1 MIWLKR
7 FGYAILAAHAVLVT
21 VRAAN
26 YLYRVMSHD
35 RVDNPTTI

>member
-7 FGYAILAAHAVLVT
+7 LGYALLAAHAVLVM

-26 YLYRVMSHD
+26 YLYRV
-35 RVDNPTTI
+35 VA

>member
-7 FGYAILAAHAVLVT
+7 FVYALLAAHAALVT

-26 YLYRVMSHD
+26 YLYRVVTS
-35 RVDNPTTI
+35 